1 MFAFIVR
8 RIAQAVM
15 VMMVIS
21 IIGFAIKTAI
31 GDPVR
36 DIVGIAVSA
45 EERAR
50 LSEELG
56 LNDPLPVQ
64 WVRFVDGAL
73 HGDLGQ
79 SFFFKKPALEV
90 IMRKAPAT
98 LELVLVASVLIIFI
112 SIPVGIYAAVR
123 PGALLSRFLMG
134 SSVIGVSIPVF
145 LTAIMLIYLFSIHL
159 GWLPSFGRGDTVQVT
174 SWWDS
179 GLFTRDG
186 LLHLVL
192 PGLSLSSVMLPL
204 FMRLIRAEMKEVLE
218 AEYMKFARAKGL
230 KPWRVL
236 LVHGFKNTL
245 MPVITVGGVQL
256 GTMIAFTV
264 LTETVFQWQGMGF
277 IFLEAVERADS
288 SLLVAY
294 LVFVGFVFVVVNTVV
309 DIIYGVVNPMVRIT
323 GRK

>member
-8 RIAQAVM
+8 RIAQAMM
-15 VMMVIS
+15 VMLVIS

-64 WVRFVDGAL
+64 WVRFVAGAVQ
-73 HGDLGQ
+73 GDLGQ

-90 IMRKAPAT
+90 ILRKAPAT
-98 LELVLVASVLIIFI
+98 MELVLVASVFI
-112 SIPVGIYAAVR
+112 VVVSIPVGIYAAVR
-123 PGALLSRFLMG
+123 PRALLSRLLMG
-134 SSVIGVSIPVF
+134 GSVVGVSIPVF
-145 LTAIMLIYLFSIHL
+145 LTAIMLIYLFSILL
-159 GWLPSFGRGDTVQVT
+159 GWLPSFGRGETVRVT
-174 SWWDS
+174 EWWDS
-179 GLFTRDG
+179 GLFTMDG
-186 LLHLVL
+186 LRHLIL
-192 PGLSLSSVMLPL
+192 PGIALSSVMLPL
-204 FMRLIRAEMKEVLE
+204 FIRLIRAEMKEVLE
-218 AEYMKFARAKGL
+218 AEYMKYARAKGL

-245 MPVITVGGVQL
+245 LPVITVGGVQL

-294 LVFVGFVFVVVNTVV
+294 LVFVGFVFVVVNTLV
-309 DIIYGVVNPMVRIT
+309 DIIYGLVNPMVRIA